1 MGVFEWA
8 QIYHHLQIYYKLS
21 LMIESSHKI
30 WCYWNQTASGF
41 LREWDTANSNRL
53 SSFFPSKRARNWG
66 AITTCYGD
74 VVQSENRAR
83 LKPFSMPA
91 IRDLHDSKSN
101 AVLACPLFSWKT
113 ASVSPCTAGTPEKA
127 TAIGSIG
134 IDLCRTQLKLVWL
147 VRRYPLVN
155 VYITM
160 ENHHAING

>member
-1 MGVFEWA
+1 MGRIEWA

-74 VVQSENRAR
+74 VVQSEHRAR
-83 LKPFSMPA
+83 LKPFWMPA

-101 AVLACPLFSWKT
+101 ALLAQQR
-113 ASVSPCTAGTPEKA
+113 KA
-127 TAIGSIG
+127 TAGASALISASEKVPSGKHNYGKSPFLMG
-134 IDLCRTQLKLVWL
+134 KSTIDCHFQ
-147 VRRYPLVN
+147 
-155 VYITM
+155 
-160 ENHHAING
+160 